1 VTSVEGVFVAGTA
14 ALGELV
20 FVVDND
26 PLFRASVRAP
36 LERAG
41 FEVLEADDGEAA
53 LDAVARRKPELVL
66 LDVCLPR
73 ASGYEVCRELRDRF
87 GDGLGI
93 IFMSG
98 ERVDS
103 MDRVSGL
110 LLGADDYVVK
120 PFDPDEL
127 LARVRTVL
135 RRLSRP
141 SVGTNGNGHAIGS
154 RVAEAELTPREL
166 EVLQLLAVGLTQPE
180 IARQLVISPRTVGTH
195 IQNLLGKL
203 DVHSRAQAV
212 ALAHRVGFVSLLL
225 DAVA

>member
-1 VTSVEGVFVAGTA
+1 MSEPA
-14 ALGELV
+14 ALREVV

-26 PLFRASVRAP
+26 PLFRAFVRAS

-41 FEVLEADDGEAA
+41 FDVEEAEDGEAA
-53 LDAVARRKPELVL
+53 LDAASERTPELVL

-73 ASGYEVCRELRDRF
+73 ASGYEVCHQLRDRF
-87 GDGLGI
+87 GDALGI
-93 IFMSG
+93 IFVSG

-103 MDRVSGL
+103 IDRVSGL

-127 LARVRTVL
+127 LARIRTVL
-135 RRLSRP
+135 RRTSRP
-141 SVGTNGNGHAIGS
+141 SVGSDGNGTVVSGS
-154 RVAEAELTPREL
+154 VDAELTPREL
-166 EVLQLLAVGLTQPE
+166 EVLQLLAEGMTQAQ

-212 ALAHRVGFVSLLL
+212 AFAHRAGLVGRRLEAL
-225 DAVA
+225 A

>member
-1 VTSVEGVFVAGTA
+1 VSDPAASGDGV
-14 ALGELV
+14 L
-20 FVVDND
+20 VVDND
-26 PLFRASVRAP
+26 PLFRAFVREQ

-41 FEVLEADDGEAA
+41 FEVVEAEDGDAA
-53 LDAVARRKPELVL
+53 LEVAARARPELVL

-87 GDGLGI
+87 GDSLGI
-93 IFMSG
+93 IFVSG

-103 MDRVSGL
+103 IDRVSGL
-110 LLGADDYVVK
+110 LIGADDYVVK

-135 RRLSRP
+135 RRVSRP
-141 SVGTNGNGHAIGS
+141 SGNGNGKALAGGI
-154 RVAEAELTPREL
+154 ADAELTPREL
-166 EVLQLLAVGLTQPE
+166 EVLQLLAEGLTQPQ

-212 ALAHRVGFVSLLL
+212 ALAHRMGLVRQL
-225 DAVA
+225 DVVA

>member
-1 VTSVEGVFVAGTA
+1 MLVLGRAASGDSV
-14 ALGELV
+14 L
-20 FVVDND
+20 VVDND
-26 PLFRASVRAP
+26 PLFRAFVREQ

-41 FEVLEADDGEAA
+41 FEVVEADDGDAA
-53 LDAVARRKPELVL
+53 LDVAARTMPELVL

-73 ASGYEVCRELRDRF
+73 ASGYEVCRELRERF
-87 GDGLGI
+87 GDSLGI
-93 IFMSG
+93 IFVSG
-98 ERVDS
+98 ERIES
-103 MDRVSGL
+103 IDRVSGL

-135 RRLSRP
+135 RRVGRP
-141 SVGTNGNGHAIGS
+141 RANGNGNALSG
-154 RVAEAELTPREL
+154 ALADAELTPREL
-166 EVLQLLAVGLTQPE
+166 EVLQLLAEGMTQPQ

-212 ALAHRVGFVSLLL
+212 ALAHRMGLVRQL
-225 DAVA
+225 DVVA

>member
-1 VTSVEGVFVAGTA
+1 MLVLGRAASGDSV
-14 ALGELV
+14 L
-20 FVVDND
+20 VVDND
-26 PLFRASVRAP
+26 PLFRAFVREQ

-41 FEVLEADDGEAA
+41 FEVVEADDGDAA
-53 LDAVARRKPELVL
+53 LDVAARTMPELVL

-73 ASGYEVCRELRDRF
+73 ASGYEVCRELRDWF
-87 GDGLGI
+87 GDSLGI
-93 IFMSG
+93 IFVSG
-98 ERVDS
+98 ERIES
-103 MDRVSGL
+103 IDRVSGL

-135 RRLSRP
+135 RRVGRP
-141 SVGTNGNGHAIGS
+141 RANGNGKAAAA
-154 RVAEAELTPREL
+154 VVTDADLTPREL
-166 EVLQLLAVGLTQPE
+166 EVLQLLAEGLTQPQ

-212 ALAHRVGFVSLLL
+212 ALAHRMGLVRQL
-225 DAVA
+225 DVVA

>member
-1 VTSVEGVFVAGTA
+1 VSDPA
-14 ALGELV
+14 AHGELV

-26 PLFRASVRAP
+26 PLFRVSVREP

-41 FEVLEADDGEAA
+41 FDVLEADDGEAA
-53 LDAVARRKPELVL
+53 LDAASRRKPELVL

-87 GDGLGI
+87 GDALGI
-93 IFMSG
+93 IFVSG

-103 MDRVSGL
+103 IDRVSGL

-135 RRLSRP
+135 RRVSKPTVSSER
-141 SVGTNGNGHAIGS
+141 NAITS
-154 RVAEAELTPREL
+154 EIVDWELTPREL
-166 EVLQLLAVGLTQPE
+166 EVLQLLAEGLTQPQ
-180 IARQLVISPRTVGTH
+180 IAKELVISPRTVGTH

-212 ALAHRVGFVSLLL
+212 ALAHRIGLVRQPL
-225 DAVA
+225 DALS

>member
-1 VTSVEGVFVAGTA
+1 MLVLGRAASGDSV
-14 ALGELV
+14 L
-20 FVVDND
+20 VVDND
-26 PLFRASVRAP
+26 PLFRAFVREQ

-41 FEVLEADDGEAA
+41 FEVVEADDGDAA
-53 LDAVARRKPELVL
+53 LDIAARTMPELVL

-73 ASGYEVCRELRDRF
+73 ASGYEVCRELRERF
-87 GDGLGI
+87 GDSLGI
-93 IFMSG
+93 IFVSG
-98 ERVDS
+98 ERIES
-103 MDRVSGL
+103 IDRVSGL

-135 RRLSRP
+135 RRVGRP
-141 SVGTNGNGHAIGS
+141 RANGNGNALSG
-154 RVAEAELTPREL
+154 ALADAELTPREL
-166 EVLQLLAVGLTQPE
+166 EVLQLLAEGMTQPQ

-212 ALAHRVGFVSLLL
+212 ALAHRMGLVRQL
-225 DAVA
+225 DVVA

>member
-1 VTSVEGVFVAGTA
+1 MEGRFVSDPA
-14 ALGELV
+14 AFGELV
-20 FVVDND
+20 LVVDND
-26 PLFRASVRAP
+26 RHFRAFVRDP

-41 FEVLEADDGEAA
+41 FEVVEADDGDGALTAA
-53 LDAVARRKPELVL
+53 SRRRPELVL

-73 ASGYEVCRELRDRF
+73 ASGYEICRELRDRF
-87 GDGLGI
+87 GDAIGI
-93 IFMSG
+93 IFVSG

-103 MDRVSGL
+103 IDRVSGL

-135 RRLSRP
+135 RRVSKPTVSSER
-141 SVGTNGNGHAIGS
+141 NAITS
-154 RVAEAELTPREL
+154 EIVDWELTPREL
-166 EVLQLLAVGLTQPE
+166 EVLQLLAEGLTQPQ
-180 IARQLVISPRTVGTH
+180 IAKELVISPRTVGTH

-212 ALAHRVGFVSLLL
+212 ALAHRIGLVRQPL
-225 DAVA
+225 DALS

>member
-1 VTSVEGVFVAGTA
+1 MLVLGRAASGDSV
-14 ALGELV
+14 L
-20 FVVDND
+20 VVDND
-26 PLFRASVRAP
+26 PLFRAFVREQ

-41 FEVLEADDGEAA
+41 FEVVEADDGDAA
-53 LDAVARRKPELVL
+53 LDVAARTMPELVL

-73 ASGYEVCRELRDRF
+73 ASGYEVCRELRERF
-87 GDGLGI
+87 GDSLGI
-93 IFMSG
+93 IFVSG
-98 ERVDS
+98 ERIES
-103 MDRVSGL
+103 IDRVSGL

-135 RRLSRP
+135 RRVGRP
-141 SVGTNGNGHAIGS
+141 RANGNGKAAAA
-154 RVAEAELTPREL
+154 VVTDADLTPREL
-166 EVLQLLAVGLTQPE
+166 EVLQLLAEGLTQPQ

-212 ALAHRVGFVSLLL
+212 ALAHRMGLVRQL
-225 DAVA
+225 DVVA

>member
-1 VTSVEGVFVAGTA
+1 MSDPA
-14 ALGELV
+14 AQGGEAVL
-20 FVVDND
+20 VVDND
-26 PLFRASVRAP
+26 PLFRAFVRDL

-41 FEVLEADDGEAA
+41 FDVVEAADGEAA
-53 LDAVARRKPELVL
+53 LSVAALQRPELVL

-87 GDGLGI
+87 GDSLGI
-93 IFMSG
+93 IFVSG
-98 ERVDS
+98 ERIES
-103 MDRVSGL
+103 IDRVSGL
-110 LLGADDYVVK
+110 LLGADDYLAK

-135 RRLSRP
+135 RR
-141 SVGTNGNGHAIGS
+141 VAGHAENGNGKALGNA
-154 RVAEAELTPREL
+154 VADAELTPREL
-166 EVLQLLAVGLTQPE
+166 EVLQLLADGMTQPQ

-212 ALAHRVGFVSLLL
+212 ALAHRMGLVALTL
-225 DAVA
+225 DVVA